1 MGRVMS
7 GTRVTRAMVRDA
19 AARAFPTGGWR
30 VQQDMVT
37 DRWEVARWGADGHNW
52 RVLLAGL
59 TSREMWGAL
68 EVIAATRREDETT
81 TDDDGR

>member
-7 GTRVTRAMVRDA
+7 ATRVTRAMVRDA
-19 AARAFPTGGWR
+19 AARAFPRGGWR

-37 DRWEVARWGADGHNW
+37 ERWEVAQWAEDGRDW

-68 EVIAATRREDETT
+68 EVIAATRETN
-81 TDDDGR
+81 DNNNDGGK

>member
-1 MGRVMS
+1 MS
-7 GTRVTRAMVRDA
+7 ATRVTRAMVRDA
-19 AARAFPTGGWR
+19 AARAFPRGGWR

-37 DRWEVARWGADGHNW
+37 DRWEVARWREDGHSW

-68 EVIAATRREDETT
+68 EVIAATNNNEHEQSN
-81 TDDDGR
+81 G

>member
-1 MGRVMS
+1 MS

-37 DRWEVARWGADGHNW
+37 DRWEVARWGEDGHSW

-68 EVIAATRREDETT
+68 EVIAATRTDEPT
-81 TDDDGR
+81 TDDEEK

>member
-1 MGRVMS
+1 MS

-19 AARAFPTGGWR
+19 AARAFPDGGWR

-37 DRWEVARWGADGHNW
+37 DRWELARWGEDGHTW

-68 EVIAATRREDETT
+68 EVIAATRREDETE
-81 TDDDGR
+81 TDTDTSNGG

>member
-1 MGRVMS
+1 VS

-19 AARAFPTGGWR
+19 AARAFPDGGWR

-37 DRWEVARWGADGHNW
+37 DRWEVARWREDGHSW

-68 EVIAATRREDETT
+68 EVIAATNNNEQEQSN
-81 TDDDGR
+81 G

>member
-1 MGRVMS
+1 MS

-19 AARAFPTGGWR
+19 AARAFPTGDWR

-37 DRWEVARWGADGHNW
+37 DRWEVARWAEDGHSW

-68 EVIAATRREDETT
+68 EVIAATRRDDEM
-81 TDDDGR
+81 DDNNGGK

>member
-1 MGRVMS
+1 
-7 GTRVTRAMVRDA
+7 MVRDA
-19 AARAFPTGGWR
+19 ATRAFPDGGWR

-37 DRWEVARWGADGHNW
+37 DRWEVAQWAEDGRDW

-68 EVIAATRREDETT
+68 EVIAATRASDEM
-81 TDDDGR
+81 DNDNDNGGK

>member
-1 MGRVMS
+1 MS
-7 GTRVTRAMVRDA
+7 ATRVTRAMVRDA
-19 AARAFPTGGWR
+19 AARAFSDGGWR

-37 DRWEVARWGADGHNW
+37 DRWELARWGEDGHSW

-68 EVIAATRREDETT
+68 EVIAATRRDET
-81 TDDDGR
+81 DDSNDRSMRDE

>member
-1 MGRVMS
+1 MS
-7 GTRVTRAMVRDA
+7 ATRVTRAMVRDA
-19 AARAFPTGGWR
+19 AARAFPRGGWR

-37 DRWEVARWGADGHNW
+37 ERWEVARWNADGHSW

-68 EVIAATRREDETT
+68 EVIAATSDNNDDEEK
-81 TDDDGR
+81 

>member
-1 MGRVMS
+1 MS

-19 AARAFPTGGWR
+19 AARAFPTGDWR

-37 DRWEVARWGADGHNW
+37 DRWEVARRPADGHSW

-68 EVIAATRREDETT
+68 EVIAATRRDETE
-81 TDDDGR
+81 TDDESNGGE

>member
-1 MGRVMS
+1 MS

-37 DRWEVARWGADGHNW
+37 DRWEVARWGRMGT
-52 RVLLAGL
+52 AGASCWL
-59 TSREMWGAL
+59 GSR
-68 EVIAATRREDETT
+68 R
-81 TDDDGR
+81 GRCGERLR

>member
-1 MGRVMS
+1 MS

-19 AARAFPTGGWR
+19 AARAFPTGDWR
-30 VQQDMVT
+30 VQHDMVT
-37 DRWEVARWGADGHNW
+37 DRWEVARWREDGHSW

-68 EVIAATRREDETT
+68 EVIAATRRDDEM
-81 TDDDGR
+81 DNDNDRSM

>member
-1 MGRVMS
+1 MS

-19 AARAFPTGGWR
+19 AARAFPRGG
-30 VQQDMVT
+30 
-37 DRWEVARWGADGHNW
+37 W

-68 EVIAATRREDETT
+68 EVIAATRRDET
-81 TDDDGR
+81 DDNNGGK

>member
-1 MGRVMS
+1 MS

-19 AARAFPTGGWR
+19 AARAFPDGEWR
-30 VQQDMVT
+30 VQQDMIT
-37 DRWEVARWGADGHNW
+37 ERWSVARWGEDGHSW

-68 EVIAATRREDETT
+68 EVIAATNNNEQEQSN
-81 TDDDGR
+81 G

>member
-1 MGRVMS
+1 MS

-37 DRWEVARWGADGHNW
+37 DRWGVARWGEDGHSW

-81 TDDDGR
+81 TDDDSGGK

>member
-1 MGRVMS
+1 
-7 GTRVTRAMVRDA
+7 MVRDA

-37 DRWEVARWGADGHNW
+37 DRWEVARWAADGHSW
-52 RVLLAGL
+52 SVLLAGL

-68 EVIAATRREDETT
+68 EVIAATNNNEQEQSN
-81 TDDDGR
+81 G

>member
-1 MGRVMS
+1 MS
-7 GTRVTRAMVRDA
+7 ATRVTRAMVRDA
-19 AARAFPTGGWR
+19 AARAFPDGGWR

-37 DRWEVARWGADGHNW
+37 ERWEVAQWAADGHAW

-68 EVIAATRREDETT
+68 EVIAATRETN
-81 TDDDGR
+81 DNNDNGGKNA

>member
-1 MGRVMS
+1 MS
-7 GTRVTRAMVRDA
+7 ATRVTRAMVRDA

-37 DRWEVARWGADGHNW
+37 DRWEVAKWAADGHTW

-68 EVIAATRREDETT
+68 EVIAATNNNEQEQSN
-81 TDDDGR
+81 G